1 MKTEAKWQGKGSS
14 FVLTYAGITV
24 GEVEDRSRMVGGG
37 FGVRYRGLAGTAH
50 TGTMPFETA
59 KQAKA
64 WVVGHLKR
72 ELRSKEARS

>member
-1 MKTEAKWQGKGSS
+1 MNKTTSRWQVTNTGY
-14 FVLTYAGITV
+14 VLERDGVIVGTV
-24 GEVEDRSRMVGGG
+24 TDRSSVFGG
-37 FGVRYRGLAGTAH
+37 FGVRYQGLDGKAH